1 MFVEVWQMM
10 CDCNSEVWQ
19 MMCDCDSDSAFLFF
33 FCCLMVLSLTAIL
46 KSGR

>member
-19 MMCDCDSDSAFLFF
+19 MMCDCDSDSAF